1 MNYKRTVEDFRRCDG
16 KAQTKG
22 WLPHDKTGHIAE
34 CVSSSFDGPCDNPA
48 KPVPCG
54 DKTCRHTYVD
64 CLKALYALEM
74 KERDKTSLSTVSGD
88 SKLQSGGP
96 LSSTF
101 GFGVAL

>member
-1 MNYKRTVEDFRRCDG
+1 MNYKRTVEDFKRCDG

-74 KERDKTSLSTVSGD
+74 TERDKSSSSSDGSTGEAVHAVKSELVIEEYTD
-88 SKLQSGGP
+88 
-96 LSSTF
+96 
-101 GFGVAL
+101 